1 MEQDNRK
8 YTKRN
13 WEYQV
18 FGTLVSPSSLILI
31 MPFICLSLLGSLCR
45 LNSSRLLN
53 GNLLTGNLAEE
64 LGYLPNLDRIQID
77 ENRISGPLPKSFAN
91 LNKTKHL

>member
-8 YTKRN
+8 YTKGN

-18 FGTLVSPSSLILI
+18 FGALVKSIKFDSYYYLYL
-31 MPFICLSLLGSLCR
+31 FCLGSL
-45 LNSSRLLN
+45 NSFRLLN
-53 GNLLTGNLAEE
+53 GNLLTGNLPEE

-77 ENRISGPLPKSFAN
+77 ENRISGSLPKSFAN